1 MLMQQRKMYGD
12 HESAKPMSP
21 ASLMRSHT
29 TMNQPAYP
37 GTSPNSM
44 GSFPAH
50 TAPVSHGVSSIY
62 SDPYSN
68 RFAGSA
74 LPAHSS
80 HTVPS
85 RMTPPPALPHTVP
98 PKYSSYG
105 STGAV
110 APLPVRGAMP
120 PPMDYANHRL
130 SSAVAALPSAVPSPY
145 GASPYAHMTAPPPS
159 VNSVNSRIYQVQFKC
174 SNRFFTL
181 GMHAP
186 PSIAVGDFVVVEAD
200 RGEDIGIV
208 TDIMPMKTFIERRI
222 YYKSA
227 SDDDDN
233 VIGRII
239 RPASPAERQL
249 LPEKYRDEEGVLQL
263 CRELAYGTYRL
274 PMMIHDVD
282 YQFDRHKLTIFYS
295 SESRID
301 FREFVRDLFSAY
313 KARIWM
319 KKLNVGKPLRLEQ
332 WAAMGLATGMQ
343 FSPERVD
350 QH

>member
-1 MLMQQRKMYGD
+1 MLMQQRKIYGD
-12 HESAKPMSP
+12 HESAKPVSP
-21 ASLMRSHT
+21 SSLMRS
-29 TMNQPAYP
+29 NAALAQPGYP
-37 GTSPNSM
+37 
-44 GSFPAH
+44 GSFPA
-50 TAPVSHGVSSIY
+50 TQPLGAYP
-62 SDPYSN
+62 DPYAN
-68 RFAGSA
+68 RFA
-74 LPAHSS
+74 
-80 HTVPS
+80 VPHGVPP
-85 RMTPPPALPHTVP
+85 RMVPGQPSLPHAIP
-98 PKYSSYG
+98 PKFSSYG
-105 STGAV
+105 ATGAV
-110 APLPVRGAMP
+110 PSLPIRGAIP
-120 PPMDYANHRL
+120 PVDYTSHRL
-130 SSAVAALPSAVPSPY
+130 SAIPGAIPGVIPGAIPGMPGAIPGAIPSVY
-145 GASPYAHMTAPPPS
+145 GASPYAHIAPPPP

-181 GMHAP
+181 GMHASP
-186 PSIAVGDFVVVEAD
+186 TIAVGDFVVVEAD

-208 TDIMPMKTFIERRI
+208 TDVMPMKTFIERRI

-263 CRELAYGTYRL
+263 CRELGYGTYRL
-274 PMMIHDVD
+274 PMIIHDVD

-319 KKLNVGKPLRLEQ
+319 KKLNIGKPLRLEQ

-343 FSPERVD
+343 FSPERPEG
-350 QH
+350 H

>member
-1 MLMQQRKMYGD
+1 MQQRKMYGD
-12 HESAKPMSP
+12 HESAKPVSP
-21 ASLMRSHT
+21 TSLMRT
-29 TMNQPAYP
+29 AAAMAQPAYP
-37 GTSPNSM
+37 GAY
-44 GSFPAH
+44 PA
-50 TAPVSHGVSSIY
+50 
-62 SDPYSN
+62 
-68 RFAGSA
+68 
-74 LPAHSS
+74 
-80 HTVPS
+80 
-85 RMTPPPALPHTVP
+85 PPALGAYPDPYAGRYGGAAAALPPHAMHAIPPRMVPAQPALPPHAIP
-98 PKYSSYG
+98 PKFSTYG
-105 STGAV
+105 STGAMP
-110 APLPVRGAMP
+110 ALPIRSAMP
-120 PPMDYANHRL
+120 PMEYATHRL
-130 SSAVAALPSAVPSPY
+130 SAAVPGVVPSMY
-145 GASPYAHMTAPPPS
+145 AASPYTHMAPPPT

-186 PSIAVGDFVVVEAD
+186 PTIAVGDFVVVEAD

-274 PMMIHDVD
+274 PMIIHDVD

-343 FSPERVD
+343 FSPERTEG
-350 QH
+350 H